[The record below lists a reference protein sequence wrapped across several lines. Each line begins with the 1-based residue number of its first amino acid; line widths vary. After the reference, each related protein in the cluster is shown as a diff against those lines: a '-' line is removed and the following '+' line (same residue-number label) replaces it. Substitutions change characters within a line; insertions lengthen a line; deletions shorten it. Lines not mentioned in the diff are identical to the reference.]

1 MRCGQNRS
9 TWCVGALAL
18 SLCLLTFSS
27 GCGKGG
33 KGNVS
38 GEVTVAGKPLP
49 IGTIVFTPSQGPA
62 VAAEI
67 IDGKYS
73 AIGVPTGDVKVSLD
87 LNSLKMLADQVAPK
101 GGAAAVGAAF
111 GKGVPEDTT
120 KKKSMAPT
128 APPGGVEMPPEA
140 KAQLGRAGAG
150 RGRSQPPIQGRRH
163 PVQVDPGQV
172 HRPERLGVDSEGV
185 VRGQHLRR
193 QSYEVTGR
201 RLPFIVGGAASRW
214 PRPTFSPGDQPT
226 CSYG

>member
-33 KGNVS
+33 KGSVS
-38 GEVTVAGKPLP
+38 GEVTVDGKPLP

-87 LNSLKMLADQVAPK
+87 LNSLKMLVDQAAPK

-128 APPGGVEMPPEA
+128 AAPPGGVEMPPEA
-140 KAQLGRAGAG
+140 KAQLAAQAQAGAEAN
-150 RGRSQPPIQGRRH
+150 RRSKDAVILFKLIPDKYT
-163 PVQVDPGQV
+163 DPNASGWTLKV
-172 HRPERLGVDSEGV
+172 SSGDNTFDAK
-185 VRGQHLRR
+185 
-193 QSYEVTGR
+193 VTK
-201 RLPFIVGGAASRW
+201 
-214 PRPTFSPGDQPT
+214 
-226 CSYG
+226 

>member
-38 GEVTVAGKPLP
+38 GEVTVDGKPLP

-87 LNSLKMLADQVAPK
+87 LNSLKMLADQAAPK
-101 GGAAAVGAAF
+101 GGAVGMGAKF
-111 GKGVPEDTT
+111 GKGAPEDTT

-128 APPGGVEMPPEA
+128 APPGGVEMPSEA
-140 KAQLGRAGAG
+140 KAQLAAQAQAGAEAN
-150 RGRSQPPIQGRRH
+150 RRSKDAVILFKLIPDKYT
-163 PVQVDPGQV
+163 DPNASGWTLKV
-172 HRPERLGVDSEGV
+172 SSGDNTFDAK
-185 VRGQHLRR
+185 
-193 QSYEVTGR
+193 VTK
-201 RLPFIVGGAASRW
+201 
-214 PRPTFSPGDQPT
+214 
-226 CSYG
+226 

>member
-140 KAQLGRAGAG
+140 KAQLAAQTQAGAEAN
-150 RGRSQPPIQGRRH
+150 RRSKDAVILFKLIPDKYT
-163 PVQVDPGQV
+163 DPNASGWTLKV
-172 HRPERLGVDSEGV
+172 SSGDNTFDAK
-185 VRGQHLRR
+185 
-193 QSYEVTGR
+193 VTK
-201 RLPFIVGGAASRW
+201 
-214 PRPTFSPGDQPT
+214 
-226 CSYG
+226 

>member
-140 KAQLGRAGAG
+140 KAQLAAQAQAGAEAN
-150 RGRSQPPIQGRRH
+150 RRSKDAVILFKLIPDKYT
-163 PVQVDPGQV
+163 DPNASGWTLKV
-172 HRPERLGVDSEGV
+172 SSGDNTFDAK
-185 VRGQHLRR
+185 
-193 QSYEVTGR
+193 VTK
-201 RLPFIVGGAASRW
+201 
-214 PRPTFSPGDQPT
+214 
-226 CSYG
+226 